1 MHFEKCE
8 SICLFFSLPCNNIKE
23 VYVENE
29 TTKILTIV
37 SKCNLLN
44 NFHVLNNSQAHFVNI
59 NNLSCLISVIM
70 LANDVS
76 AVEDCKF
83 LKKSK

>member
-1 MHFEKCE
+1 MHFAKCE
-8 SICLFFSLPCNNIKE
+8 SICSFLSLPCNNIKE
-23 VYVENE
+23 VFVEDE
-29 TTKILTIV
+29 TTKIITIV

-70 LANDVS
+70 LTYDLS

-83 LKKSK
+83 LK